1 VSYDPQY
8 LGRNLNGR
16 TQKALLDFQAE
27 ETRVTRTAAANGSLH
42 GSRTFIALWE
52 AGVAVLEREVKEAI
66 QLAYNVTGEHT
77 GEVYDQVAFC
87 SKQMVER
94 IMQSVRQ
101 RAGASDQQFGGSSY
115 AEIVNRMLT
124 AMNETRDRLLDDFK
138 HGMTGTQKMK
148 QDPVLNVVQSNS
160 PGAVLQV
167 GSGNFNQSAYNQ
179 SHQSLVQE
187 IEKVLASPDFAAL
200 KVEDKVSVQ
209 DIADVVKEEA
219 KKTEPDVGKLK
230 RWGDR
235 LVKISEDVGLK
246 VVSGTIAGLLLK
258 MYTGAP

>member
-1 VSYDPQY
+1 MSYDFQY

-16 TQKALLDFQAE
+16 TQKALQDFQAE
-27 ETRVTRTAAANGSLH
+27 ETRVTRTAAAAGSLH
-42 GSRTFIALWE
+42 GSRTFIMLWE
-52 AGVAVLEREVKEAI
+52 AGVAVLEREVKDAI
-66 QLAYNVTGEHT
+66 QFAYNMTGEHT

-87 SKQMVER
+87 SKQMLER
-94 IMQSVRQ
+94 IMQSVRL
-101 RAGASDQQFGGSSY
+101 RAGENDQQFGGASY
-115 AEIVNRMLT
+115 AEIVSRMLT

-138 HGMTGTQKMK
+138 HGMMGSQKMK
-148 QDPVLNVVQSNS
+148 QDPVISVVQSNS

-179 SHQSLVQE
+179 NHLSLVQE
-187 IEKVLASPDFAAL
+187 IEKALASPEFAAL
-200 KVEDKVSVQ
+200 KSDEKVSVQ

-235 LVKISEDVGLK
+235 LVKITEDVGLK
-246 VVSGTIAGLLLK
+246 VVSGTIAGLILK
-258 MYTGAP
+258 MYTGGP